1 MRLPLYLYSTKNF
14 VGSGLAI
21 AATGLYL
28 TGIIQDFWWVIA
40 MASYGV
46 GALAAPGSQSMDVQM
61 RKQMDDEQILAGLN
75 TIAARAPKVLP
86 DGVANDVVEICENL
100 TTLIPSLT
108 RSGAGGPIAYDV
120 RAAATEYLPQ
130 TLEAYLKLPRAF
142 RATAKSADGKNA
154 DEMLAEQITTLRKRL
169 DDVTTAV
176 ASADAAALSENGRF
190 LRERFAQADFTKS
203 L

>member
-21 AATGLYL
+21 GAAGLYL
-28 TGIIQDFWWVIA
+28 TGIIQDFWWIIV

-46 GALAAPGSQSMDVQM
+46 GAIAAPGSPSIDVQM
-61 RKQMDDEQILAGLN
+61 RKQMDDAEIIEGLN
-75 TIAARAPKVLP
+75 TIAVRAPQVLP
-86 DGVANDVVEICENL
+86 EAVASNVVEICENL
-100 TTLIPSLT
+100 KTLIPALT
-108 RSGAGGPIAYDV
+108 RSGAGGSVAYDV
-120 RAAATEYLPQ
+120 RTAATEYLPQ

-154 DEMLAEQITTLRKRL
+154 DEMLTEQVATLRKRL

-190 LRERFAQADFTKS
+190 LRERFAQGDFTKA